1 MKRVLAAILALS
13 AILSVGCREESRSA
27 KSKEQIDFEKRLSA
41 EISDHA
47 VQIARL
53 HVPAEGQAA
62 LAEAKQALAIA
73 QLRMKELR
81 EASPKRWQGA
91 QVFAVIAVEK
101 LRKAHSDAKAAA
113 VSNSTQPKQTNE

>member
-1 MKRVLAAILALS
+1 MKRVLAAVLALS
-13 AILSVGCREESRSA
+13 LVLLICCRQEPSSA
-27 KSKEQIDFEKRLSA
+27 RSKEQIDFEKKLSA

-53 HVPAEGQAA
+53 KVSAEGQRP
-62 LAEAKQALAIA
+62 LAEAKQALAVA

-81 EASPKRWQGA
+81 EASPKRWLGA

-101 LRKAHSDAKAAA
+101 LRKAYADAKAAA
-113 VSNSTQPKQTNE
+113 DSDTTNPKQLNE